1 MLTIYET
8 IIPNK
13 TDPIDL
19 EIEIRAV
26 FLNPKP
32 NSIAVMLGRTINA
45 DIRRTPTIRIDV
57 TTVSAA
63 NTIKR

>member
-1 MLTIYET
+1 MILHRRTPTLTMIIEPEGVMLAIYEA

-13 TDPIDL
+13 TDPIDI

-45 DIRRTPTIRIDV
+45 DI
-57 TTVSAA
+57 S
-63 NTIKR
+63 